1 MYRPVRQSGVA
12 EMKNRT
18 FLVNILLTVEVFAVC
33 AAVLLTETF
42 APSAMLPKVSIP
54 ILVLLAAV
62 PLAVEHYVGAPSKR
76 SWIASVVLAGLTFA
90 MGAIV
95 TDVAAWVLFLL
106 GGTVFAVVA
115 VVYTSMCHRMKS
127 GLTTKTA
134 PAVNALLLF
143 LAAQFFQGIL

>member
-1 MYRPVRQSGVA
+1 
-12 EMKNRT
+12 MKNKT
-18 FLVNILLTVEVFAVC
+18 YFLNILLILEVFAVC
-33 AAVLLTETF
+33 IAVLLTEVF

-54 ILVLLAAV
+54 ILVLLTAV
-62 PLAVEHYVGAPSKR
+62 PLAVEHYVGAPAKR
-76 SWIASVVLAGLTFA
+76 NWIASTVLAGLTFA
-90 MGAIV
+90 MGALV

-106 GGTVFAVVA
+106 GAVIFAIVTVL
-115 VVYTSMCHRMKS
+115 YDSMCHRMKS

>member
-1 MYRPVRQSGVA
+1 
-12 EMKNRT
+12 MKNRT
-18 FLVNILLTVEVFAVC
+18 FFANMLLIAEVFAVC

-54 ILVLLAAV
+54 ILVLLAAI
-62 PLAVEHYVGAPSKR
+62 PLAVEHYVGAPAKR
-76 SWIASVVLAGLTFA
+76 NWPVSILLAGLTFA

-95 TDVAAWVLFLL
+95 TDVAAWVLFLV
-106 GGTVFAVVA
+106 GGAVFVVVA

-127 GLTTKTA
+127 GLTTRTA